1 METSKPSHKRSD
13 TSPTQ
18 KEITMHALS
27 SRKVLL
33 TARVA
38 APIAAAALI
47 ATACSSTSHT
57 ASPAAS
63 SPSAASSVTVKTQN
77 GPLGSFLADG
87 SGRSLYLFAS
97 DTSTQSSCSGA
108 CATAWPPLTAK
119 GSVSASGGAANS
131 EVATITRADG
141 AKQVTYGGHPLYY
154 FAGDSAA
161 GQTNGQGVDGFGAL
175 WWLVAPSGQKITT
188 AVGSAPST
196 SSGYNSSGG
205 GY

>member
-1 METSKPSHKRSD
+1 MP
-13 TSPTQ
+13 
-18 KEITMHALS
+18 ALS
-27 SRKVLL
+27 SRKLLL

-47 ATACSSTSHT
+47 ATACSSASHS
-57 ASPAAS
+57 AAPAAS
-63 SPSAASSVTVKTQN
+63 SPSAASVTVKTQN

-97 DTSTQSSCSGA
+97 DTSARSSCSGA

-141 AKQVTYGGHPLYY
+141 TKQVSYAGHPLYY

-188 AVGSAPST
+188 AMGSAPSM
-196 SSGYNSSGG
+196 SNGYNSGG